1 MARFCSVICA
11 ALLAV
16 NVASAQF
23 DAAPL
28 TSNQWVQP
36 TDAGTLVGRI
46 VLPSGDGMA
55 QAVEGAS
62 VLIASVDG
70 GGVSGRAVTDDNGD
84 FTITGVTPGVY
95 SVISRAE
102 NAFARTVIHV
112 IDSTADV
119 GGRYPDLAEIASTDM
134 SFEAVQA
141 TVLRYRPPSS
151 ERVITMANA
160 DLDALANRVIN
171 DETFRVEQFDG
182 GLNGQLYVAG
192 ADGPN
197 LIPAPMTN
205 VFLMKNGVEVGRAIT
220 NQVGDFRIE
229 VLELGNYSLLAIGR
243 EGMTAISFD
252 LVAAAD
258 GDVARRTADGK
269 RLVAKSKAANAFG
282 CQLDPFIS
290 ALIREK
296 EKAAQQL
303 PNRNLPQFGASPAG
317 GGYSSGGGGGA
328 GGGFGDIAGLAG
340 IGAAI
345 AIAASSDDDDGI
357 RDAPLPATP
366 VLP

>member
-11 ALLAV
+11 VLLAV

-46 VLPSGDGMA
+46 ILPSNDGMA

-70 GGVSGRAVTDDNGD
+70 GGVSGEAVTDANGD
-84 FTITGVTPGVY
+84 FTITGVAPGVY

-112 IDSTADV
+112 IDSTADL
-119 GGRYPDLAEIASTDM
+119 GGRYPNLAEIASTNI
-134 SFEAVQA
+134 SSEVVQA

-151 ERVITMANA
+151 GRMITMANA

-205 VFLMKNGVEVGRAIT
+205 VFLMNNGVEVGRAIT
-220 NQVGDFRIE
+220 NQMGDFRIE
-229 VLELGNYSLLAIGR
+229 GLELGNYSLLAIGR
-243 EGMTAISFD
+243 EGMAAISFD

-282 CQLDPFIS
+282 CQLDPFDEVAIE
-290 ALIREK
+290 IVHK
-296 EKAAQQL
+296 ELLDKAMDCY
-303 PNRNLPQFGASPAG
+303 GTMAG
-317 GGYSSGGGGGA
+317 SGGYSSGGGGG

-340 IGAAI
+340 IAAAI
-345 AIAASSDDDDGI
+345 AIASTSDDDDGI